1 MRILFVTGFVLWPF
15 GLGEAV
21 VFKVDSGVV
30 ENETSQVGAR
40 AVTKM
45 V

>member
-1 MRILFVTGFVLWPF
+1 LFVTGFVLRPF

-30 ENETSQVGAR
+30 EDEASQVGAR
-40 AVTKM
+40 AVTEM